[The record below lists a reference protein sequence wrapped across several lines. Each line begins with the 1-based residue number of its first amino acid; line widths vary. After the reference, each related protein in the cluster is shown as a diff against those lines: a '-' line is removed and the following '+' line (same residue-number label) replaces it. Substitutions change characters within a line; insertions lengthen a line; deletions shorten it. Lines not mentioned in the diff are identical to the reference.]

1 MNAFKLSSIWQENF
15 SKLFSSNK
23 SVEEDN
29 PTKNTSETESPKDNQ
44 TAVSPKDGKI
54 DEQTPPGSA
63 TKLFTDLAKVSQ
75 GSVDQEKSSA
85 QEKPTPSEPI
95 SAFPLNSL
103 NQPEGGIRQKLGS
116 FFNRAPKSKPDQ
128 PPLSQ
133 SERVNSPGLNAEN
146 QDGAQV
152 SNWNDDAEKEPHR
165 KHITLLDSDAG
176 ENGRGTLETS
186 YPESAAAEQIFA
198 PAESLEQNKPEI
210 AHPKAI
216 GINSSTSGQ
225 YKGSGR
231 SEEKRNG
238 SACVTDP
245 TGLQKLRIF
254 SGSISLE
261 EDVGALRSDKDA
273 VYQKTLMKLQTVV
286 GECKEINSQALEDG
300 ANEADSSENEQNM
313 PVPPT
318 ITYSTYRGA
327 RRIKRRRSLRKTF
340 QPVNPTISEVD
351 EKIVVSLVDQPLL
364 NQLKE
369 ETNHCVLLQAP
380 TMTKIQT
387 PLEEK
392 IPLINHGKGNAELQ
406 PRICTAT
413 FPSSKP
419 GLVKDVKTENEPLKQ
434 QSSFSGVSG
443 EIELTGPH
451 HRETAKV
458 GSECSTVTTGTM
470 DSTKKQVS
478 VSNTISVQKITAVN
492 PDGTPF
498 PGITMTLE
506 DSHSKGGGVLEKDTQ
521 CFVQKD
527 NLIADH
533 NDQSHKGEDNA
544 DITTSKLTPETE
556 GSSKTTIMMNPQQ
569 KLHVPPASKTI
580 SKKGNETDVP
590 KMHCSTVDADEAAAA
605 QYLKL
610 VSLNHP
616 TSLTETNQQ
625 ADNTDR
631 QQRSIVANLED
642 QSLTDPV
649 VIASKQDDMEKKIE
663 KTESVSKNEKQG
675 PMLEIL
681 DNATVPTK
689 VVSLTD
695 PVKAIHLSNTLDA
708 PKVILDK
715 YAVQLEIASRTQTN
729 GHITESGTFAVFNN
743 KGDIPDAS
751 TNDMPKEYKDK
762 DNVTGLS
769 TESLTTDTGY
779 AIKRPPKE
787 YHQTLRRKSV
797 PDIIHVNEESSS
809 QVLKKHMSTNS
820 STLTTVEVINKT
832 RNEDTVT
839 SANVINESTGAIE
852 SDKHPKIPS
861 AAVSKIAT
869 DTAPS
874 AMQSFGVSNPES
886 TITTEF
892 QEIAEASNLETENSL
907 YIQKPDQLFK
917 ISSEKEHDHSSDSLP
932 GTLACLLEPKVSRAV
947 KPSLPNESIFY
958 RYYQESIYF
967 LLDSDKNTH
976 SIANSEIVTVPA
988 VKQNQS
994 FEEVQDNKKASNFVA
1009 MPKDASESSM
1019 GTSKCSLSENSLW
1032 YRCFQQSTG
1041 LLNKRES
1048 TQPNTSSETNLGNTQ
1063 TDENV
1068 QLIKPIALVANFTK
1082 EAIQSTLQGDALNN
1096 SRMTCSSEQN
1106 EESEKKTKSYDNKDS
1121 DATISGQT
1129 EGEETA
1135 LKTKERKELITLQ
1148 SRPQLIKEICVVDAS
1163 QAHPVE
1169 RVIITDSNNIL
1180 EGKTKEVEE
1189 EIISSARQGTPHTQ
1203 MSTTVIKEDVTNTQT
1218 DSDITKT
1225 ARLVDTEDADLNES
1239 TKNVIMNNTI
1249 KEEHEEFVKTVQV
1262 TDEGLKGMVH
1272 PEVPVES
1279 ENNSIY
1285 IAGGKSPDSPLV
1297 THGNV
1302 AEYVPSIHR
1311 ADEKA
1316 TSFIGLTEPDN
1327 EILQMEP
1334 HEESRSSAPFLPVDT
1349 DLTPVHAVK
1358 DVTNQEAEAGLLNLT
1373 STSQATGNTES
1384 TLKTIEVK
1392 VNDVQVKAQDPA
1404 EETEQRTELRNIVIA
1419 AEDSLSETPS
1429 EIMKTDNKSDHTAQ
1443 VCSATVIEQCNII
1456 DPTQSTA
1463 VLKTDSI
1470 NSAHAQEHFMSD
1482 FEQSLKTSEASNFQS
1497 GSIQLKVSL
1506 SGLLTD
1512 QGDSTNQT
1520 TKCEEGGTCMLS
1532 ETPRNSNISLSDSVK
1547 PVTGVAK
1554 TMMQKVMLS
1563 SLEAITNIQ
1572 VPDGAQMSSLD
1583 TEPATE
1589 SNMTLPSASKSA
1601 VGLVDFTGPVTPHT
1615 QSGST
1620 VSLEDVTTAE
1630 TASDIIKTDRLMDR
1644 PKEIGLIDSTNN
1656 LPMNSSIEE
1665 ELEKLVKTVEVNGE
1679 RVKEVVHSE
1688 IPEESENTLKYIAGG
1703 KSQGSSLVTH
1713 GNLAKYVPS
1722 IHRADEKDV
1731 SITMEPHEESRSS
1744 APFLPVDT
1752 DLTPVHAV
1760 KDVTNQE
1767 AEAGLLNPTSTS
1779 QATGNTESAL
1789 KTIEVKV
1796 NDVQVKAQDLAKGA
1810 EQRTELRNIVIAAED
1825 SLSETP
1831 SEIMKTDNKSDHTAQ
1846 VCSATVIEQ
1855 CNIIDPTQSTAV
1867 LKTDSINSAHA
1878 QEHFMSDFGQCLK
1891 TSEASNFQSGSIQLK
1906 VSLSGLLTD
1915 QGDSTNQTTKCEE
1928 GGTCML
1934 SETPRNSNISLSD
1947 SVKSVTGVAKTMMQK
1962 VMLSSLEAI
1971 TNIQV
1976 TDGAQMSSTD
1986 TEPATESN
1994 MTLPSASKSAVGL
2007 VAFTGPVTPHTQ
2019 SGSTVSLEDVT
2030 TAETASDL
2038 IKTDRL
2044 MDRPKEIGLIDST
2057 NNLPMNITVE
2067 EEPEELVKTVEVN
2080 GERVKEVVHSEIP
2093 EESENTLKYIAGG
2106 KSQDSPL
2113 VTHGNVAE
2121 YVPSIHRADEK
2132 ATSFIGVIESDNEIL
2147 QMEPHEESRS
2157 SAPFLPVDTDLTPVH
2172 AVKDVTNQE
2181 AEAGLLNLT
2190 STSQATGNTES
2201 TLKTIEVKV
2210 NDVQV
2215 KAQDPAEET
2224 EQRTEL
2230 RNIVIAAEDSLSET
2244 PSEIMK
2250 TDNKSDHTA
2259 QVCSATVIEQCN
2271 IIDPTQSTA
2280 VLKTDSINSAH
2291 AQEHFMSDFEQS
2303 LKTSEASNFQ
2313 SGSIQLKVSLSG
2325 LLTDQGD
2332 STNQTTKCEE
2342 GGTCMLSETPRNS
2355 NISLSDSVK
2364 PVTGVAKTMMQKVML
2379 SSLEAITNIQVTDG
2393 AQMSS
2398 SDTEP
2403 ATESNMTLPSAS
2415 KSAVGLVAFTGPV
2428 TPHTQSGSTV
2438 SLEDVTTAET
2448 ASDIIKTDRLMDRPK
2463 EIGLIDSTNNL
2474 PMNSSIEEELEELVK
2489 TVEVNGERVKEVIH
2503 SEIPEESE
2511 NTLKYIAG
2519 GKSQD
2524 SPLETH
2530 GNLAKYVPSIHR
2542 ADEKDVSITM
2552 EPHEE
2557 SRSSAPFLPVD
2568 TDLTPVHA
2576 VKDVT
2581 NQEAEA
2587 GLLNPTSTSQATGN
2601 TESTLKTIEV
2611 KVNDVQVKAQDP
2623 AEETE
2628 QRTELRNIVIAAED
2642 SLSETPSEIMKTDN
2656 KSDHTAQKCSAT
2668 VIEQCNIID
2677 PTQSTAVLKTDSI
2690 NSAQSNDVQENLI
2703 AAFEKSKSSQL
2714 TDPGDLAN
2722 VSMKNAE
2729 EDETGRIAEPQAT
2742 FDILFAYSANSL
2754 NDHVTKSIET
2764 IDHHLN
2770 MEEEMEP
2777 QFLEQEALILD
2788 TSLSHYF
2795 NRRQIYPFALSPI
2808 YEEQELENDATLDTY
2823 SITHSPTSTME
2834 YNSNQLVASILEP
2847 TAASLHLMQTEH
2859 IFQEIEEEEN
2869 PTSHVPALEASTSL
2883 SSDHL
2888 DKATLISQEINEK
2901 QNLSS
2906 QLQTETCVVDSKA
2919 SPKPPAAEDSV
2930 FYRYFQSS
2938 RHYLSKVE
2946 KALPEIA
2953 PKILTHLQQKLTDDS
2968 NLLKCSPDSKCLV
2981 KNKNLKINPRPG
2993 KVVIYDQLNFL
3004 GNKREIFTDVSDAT
3018 SWNFFEGISLK
3029 VVRGCWMLC
3038 EKPDFQ
3044 GQTYVLEEGYRELD
3058 DLWVDKSLRM
3068 EFTPT
3073 KLVIG
3078 SIKRIVKNHCIPEI
3092 AIFQEPQQDD
3102 IKTYLHSEVTCLE
3115 ECGIS
3120 PSVSSIIVNSGIWL
3134 AYYQA
3139 NFSGRYTLLET
3150 DNSPVPL
3157 TAEIKSD
3164 NIKSLRPLEM
3174 GGLKVER
3181 PMAPQVIVFE
3191 KTFFNGRVK
3200 ELCEDAS
3207 DLKNLW
3213 EDVTDLNINGFRGVG
3228 SVRVIG
3234 GLWVCYEKECYRGHQ
3249 YLLEEG
3255 EYEDWQAWGGF
3266 NSTVQSM
3273 RYIQAD
3279 YMKPEITLFEEADL
3293 KKGNNIFVIHAIPNL
3308 ESIGYGTVTRSIE
3321 VKNGAWV
3328 AYRQEHY
3335 SGEQYILEKGVYRN
3349 YQGWGG
3355 DDSSIMSI
3363 RPIQLEPLGGNEV
3376 QFKLQAY
3383 NGINFQGESVE
3394 FVTEIPSLP
3403 SLQPNSF
3410 KVHHGCWVL
3419 YDEKDYS
3426 GCQYV
3431 LEEGQYPDLDSLGCL
3446 SAKPIQSLKPIKND
3460 FSMPSISL
3468 FSLYSFEGQ
3477 QLNLTEGTNCWK
3489 DKGYYNIPKSI
3500 KVKAGIWIAYEH
3512 ANFRGNQLLL
3522 ECTEITN
3529 WNKFS
3534 GWETIGS
3541 VHPLKQPRV
3550 YFRIKNKATG
3560 GFMTAVGDS
3569 KDPRE
3574 SKLSVCPYN
3583 GKTTQM
3589 WFYCNG
3595 LIKSKANSACID
3607 VIGGQE
3613 KAGAKVTLWTEHGR
3627 TDQKWNIN
3635 RDGSISSFLDSN
3647 LRLDIKGGDFYDK
3660 DHIIVNFPGEPQQT
3674 QFWDIEVLI

>member
-54 DEQTPPGSA
+54 DEQTPPRSA

-85 QEKPTPSEPI
+85 QEKPTASEPI
-95 SAFPLNSL
+95 SAFPLSSL
-103 NQPEGGIRQKLGS
+103 NQPEDGMRQKLGS
-116 FFNRAPKSKPDQ
+116 FFSRVPKSKPDQ
-128 PPLSQ
+128 PLTLSQ
-133 SERVNSPGLNAEN
+133 SERVNSPDLNAEN

-165 KHITLLDSDAG
+165 KHITPFDSDAG

-186 YPESAAAEQIFA
+186 YPESPAAEQIFT

-231 SEEKRNG
+231 SEEKHIG

-254 SGSISLE
+254 SASISLE

-273 VYQKTLMKLQTVV
+273 VYQKTLMKLQSVV
-286 GECKEINSQALEDG
+286 GECKEINSQALEDR

-369 ETNHCVLLQAP
+369 ETNHCVLLRAP
-380 TMTKIQT
+380 AMTKIQT

-392 IPLINHGKGNAELQ
+392 IPLINNGKGNAELQ

-458 GSECSTVTTGTM
+458 GSECSTVTTGTIG
-470 DSTKKQVS
+470 STKKQVS

-498 PGITMTLE
+498 PGLTMTLE
-506 DSHSKGGGVLEKDTQ
+506 DSHSKGGGVLEKDAQ

-533 NDQSHKGEDNA
+533 NDQSHKDEDNA
-544 DITTSKLTPETE
+544 DITTSKLTPQTE
-556 GSSKTTIMMNPQQ
+556 GSSKTTIMMKPQQ
-569 KLHVPPASKTI
+569 KLHVPPASKTT

-590 KMHCSTVDADEAAAA
+590 KMLCSTVDADEAATA
-605 QYLKL
+605 QNLKL
-610 VSLNHP
+610 VSLNNP
-616 TSLTETNQQ
+616 TSLTENNQQ

-642 QSLTDPV
+642 QALTNPV
-649 VIASKQDDMEKKIE
+649 VIASKQDDMEKEIE

-689 VVSLTD
+689 VVSLID
-695 PVKAIHLSNTLDA
+695 PVKAIHLSNKLDA

-715 YAVQLEIASRTQTN
+715 YDVQLEIASRTQTN

-751 TNDMPKEYKDK
+751 TNDMPKKYKDK

-779 AIKRPPKE
+779 AIERPPKE
-787 YHQTLRRKSV
+787 YHQTLQRKSV

-809 QVLKKHMSTNS
+809 QVLKKQMSMNS

-832 RNEDTVT
+832 INEDTVN
-839 SANVINESTGAIE
+839 SANVTNESTGTIE

-861 AAVSKIAT
+861 ATFSKIAT

-874 AMQSFGVSNPES
+874 AMQSFGISNSES

-892 QEIAEASNLETENSL
+892 QEITEASNLETENSL

-932 GTLACLLEPKVSRAV
+932 GTLACLPEPKVSKAV

-958 RYYQESIYF
+958 RYYQESTYF
-967 LLDSDKNTH
+967 LLDSDKNAH
-976 SIANSEIVTVPA
+976 SIANSEIATVPA

-1019 GTSKCSLSENSLW
+1019 ETSKCSLSENSLW

-1048 TQPNTSSETNLGNTQ
+1048 TQPNTSNETNLGNTQ

-1068 QLIKPIALVANFTK
+1068 QLTKPIALVANFTK
-1082 EAIQSTLQGDALNN
+1082 EAIQNTLQGDALNN

-1121 DATISGQT
+1121 DATISGQP

-1135 LKTKERKELITLQ
+1135 LKTKEKKELITLQ

-1169 RVIITDSNNIL
+1169 RVITTDSNNIL

-1189 EIISSARQGTPHTQ
+1189 EIIFSARQGTPHTQ

-1218 DSDITKT
+1218 NSDITKT
-1225 ARLVDTEDADLNES
+1225 ARLVDTEDAGLNES

-1249 KEEHEEFVKTVQV
+1249 EEEHEELAKTVQV

-1272 PEVPVES
+1272 PGVPVES

-1285 IAGGKSPDSPLV
+1285 IAGGKSQDSPLV

-1316 TSFIGLTEPDN
+1316 TSFFGVIESDN
-1327 EILQMEP
+1327 ENLQMEP
-1334 HEESRSSAPFLPVDT
+1334 HEKRISSAPFLPVDA
-1349 DLTPVHAVK
+1349 DLTPVYAVN
-1358 DVTNQEAEAGLLNLT
+1358 DVTNQEAGAGLLNLT
-1373 STSQATGNTES
+1373 STSQAIGNTES
-1384 TLKTIEVK
+1384 ALKTIEVK
-1392 VNDVQVKAQDPA
+1392 VNDVQVRAQDPV
-1404 EETEQRTELRNIVIA
+1404 EETEQRTELMNIVIA

-1429 EIMKTDNKSDHTAQ
+1429 EIMKTDNNSDHMVQ
-1443 VCSATVIEQCNII
+1443 ECSAIVMEQCSII

-1463 VLKTDSI
+1463 ALKTDSI
-1470 NSAHAQEHFMSD
+1470 TSAHAQENFMSD
-1482 FEQSLKTSEASNFQS
+1482 FGQSLKTSEASNFQS
-1497 GSIQLKVSL
+1497 GSVQLKISL
-1506 SGLLTD
+1506 SGLSTD

-1520 TKCEEGGTCMLS
+1520 TKSEEDGTCVIS
-1532 ETPRNSNISLSDSVK
+1532 ETPRSSNISLSDSVK
-1547 PVTGVAK
+1547 PVNGVAK
-1554 TMMQKVMLS
+1554 RMVQKIMLS

-1572 VPDGAQMSSLD
+1572 VPDGAQLSSSD
-1583 TEPATE
+1583 TEPATK

-1601 VGLVDFTGPVTPHT
+1601 VGLVAFTEPVTPHT

-1630 TASDIIKTDRLMDR
+1630 TASNIIKTDRLMDR
-1644 PKEIGLIDSTNN
+1644 PREVGLIASANN

-1665 ELEKLVKTVEVNGE
+1665 EL
-1679 RVKEVVHSE
+1679 
-1688 IPEESENTLKYIAGG
+1688 
-1703 KSQGSSLVTH
+1703 
-1713 GNLAKYVPS
+1713 
-1722 IHRADEKDV
+1722 
-1731 SITMEPHEESRSS
+1731 
-1744 APFLPVDT
+1744 
-1752 DLTPVHAV
+1752 
-1760 KDVTNQE
+1760 
-1767 AEAGLLNPTSTS
+1767 
-1779 QATGNTESAL
+1779 
-1789 KTIEVKV
+1789 
-1796 NDVQVKAQDLAKGA
+1796 
-1810 EQRTELRNIVIAAED
+1810 
-1825 SLSETP
+1825 
-1831 SEIMKTDNKSDHTAQ
+1831 
-1846 VCSATVIEQ
+1846 
-1855 CNIIDPTQSTAV
+1855 
-1867 LKTDSINSAHA
+1867 
-1878 QEHFMSDFGQCLK
+1878 
-1891 TSEASNFQSGSIQLK
+1891 
-1906 VSLSGLLTD
+1906 
-1915 QGDSTNQTTKCEE
+1915 
-1928 GGTCML
+1928 
-1934 SETPRNSNISLSD
+1934 
-1947 SVKSVTGVAKTMMQK
+1947 
-1962 VMLSSLEAI
+1962 
-1971 TNIQV
+1971 
-1976 TDGAQMSSTD
+1976 
-1986 TEPATESN
+1986 
-1994 MTLPSASKSAVGL
+1994 
-2007 VAFTGPVTPHTQ
+2007 
-2019 SGSTVSLEDVT
+2019 
-2030 TAETASDL
+2030 
-2038 IKTDRL
+2038 
-2044 MDRPKEIGLIDST
+2044 
-2057 NNLPMNITVE
+2057 
-2067 EEPEELVKTVEVN
+2067 ELVKTVEVN
-2080 GERVKEVVHSEIP
+2080 GERVKELMNSEIP
-2093 EESENTLKYIAGG
+2093 EESENTSKYIAEG

-2132 ATSFIGVIESDNEIL
+2132 ATSFIGVIESDNENL
-2147 QMEPHEESRS
+2147 QMEPHEKRIS
-2157 SAPFLPVDTDLTPVH
+2157 SAPFLPVDTDVTPVYT
-2172 AVKDVTNQE
+2172 VNDITNQE
-2181 AEAGLLNLT
+2181 AGAGLLNLT
-2190 STSQATGNTES
+2190 STSQAIGNTES
-2201 TLKTIEVKV
+2201 ALKTIEVKV

-2215 KAQDPAEET
+2215 RAQDPVEET

-2230 RNIVIAAEDSLSET
+2230 MNIEIAAEDSLSET

-2250 TDNKSDHTA
+2250 TDNNSDHMA
-2259 QVCSATVIEQCN
+2259 QECSAIVIEQCN

-2280 VLKTDSINSAH
+2280 ALKTDSITSAH
-2291 AQEHFMSDFEQS
+2291 AQENFMSDFGQS

-2313 SGSIQLKVSLSG
+2313 SGSVQLKISLSG
-2325 LLTDQGD
+2325 LSTDQGD
-2332 STNQTTKCEE
+2332 YTNQTTKSEE
-2342 GGTCMLSETPRNS
+2342 DGTCVISETPRSS

-2364 PVTGVAKTMMQKVML
+2364 PVNGVAKRMMQKIML
-2379 SSLEAITNIQVTDG
+2379 SSLEAITNIQVPDG

-2398 SDTEP
+2398 SDTES
-2403 ATESNMTLPSAS
+2403 ATKSNMTLPSAS
-2415 KSAVGLVAFTGPV
+2415 KSAVGLVAFTEPV
-2428 TPHTQSGSTV
+2428 KPHTQSGSTV

-2448 ASDIIKTDRLMDRPK
+2448 ASNIIKTDRLMDRPR
-2463 EIGLIDSTNNL
+2463 EVGLIDSTNNL
-2474 PMNSSIEEELEELVK
+2474 PMNNTVEEELEELVK
-2489 TVEVNGERVKEVIH
+2489 TVEVNGERVKEVVH

-2511 NTLKYIAG
+2511 NTLIYIAG

-2524 SPLETH
+2524 SPLVTH
-2530 GNLAKYVPSIHR
+2530 GNLATYVPSIHR

-2568 TDLTPVHA
+2568 TDLTPVYA
-2576 VKDVT
+2576 VKDVIS
-2581 NQEAEA
+2581 QEAGS
-2587 GLLNPTSTSQATGN
+2587 GLLNPTSTIQATGN
-2601 TESTLKTIEV
+2601 TESALETIEV
-2611 KVNDVQVKAQDP
+2611 KVNDVQVKAQDL
-2623 AEETE
+2623 AKETE

-2656 KSDHTAQKCSAT
+2656 NSDHMVQECSAI

-2677 PTQSTAVLKTDSI
+2677 LTQSTAALKTDSI
-2690 NSAQSNDVQENLI
+2690 NSAQSNDAQEKLI
-2703 AAFEKSKSSQL
+2703 AAFEISKSSQL
-2714 TDPGDLAN
+2714 TDPGDFTN

-2729 EDETGRIAEPQAT
+2729 ENETGRIAEPQAT
-2742 FDILFAYSANSL
+2742 FDILFAHSANSL

-2764 IDHHLN
+2764 IEHHLN
-2770 MEEEMEP
+2770 MEDEMEP

-2788 TSLSHYF
+2788 TSLSHNF
-2795 NRRQIYPFALSPI
+2795 NRRQIYPFALPPI
-2808 YEEQELENDATLDTY
+2808 YEEQELENDATMDTY
-2823 SITHSPTSTME
+2823 SITHSPTSTTE
-2834 YNSNQLVASILEP
+2834 YNSNQLVASIIEP
-2847 TAASLHLMQTEH
+2847 AAASLHLMQTEH

-2901 QNLSS
+2901 QNLPS

-2919 SPKPPAAEDSV
+2919 SPKPSAAEDSV

-2946 KALPEIA
+2946 KALPESA
-2953 PKILTHLQQKLTDDS
+2953 PKILTHLQQKPADDS

-3058 DLWVDKSLRM
+3058 ELWVDKSLRM
-3068 EFTPT
+3068 EFNPT
-3073 KLVIG
+3073 KIVIG
-3078 SIKRIVKNHCIPEI
+3078 SIKRIGKSHCIPEI

-3102 IKTYLHSEVTCLE
+3102 IKTYLHSEVTCIE

-3139 NFSGRYTLLET
+3139 NFSGRCTLLET

-3157 TAEIKSD
+3157 TAEVKSD

-3191 KTFFNGRVK
+3191 KTFFNGRFK
-3200 ELCEDAS
+3200 EICEDAS

-3279 YMKPEITLFEEADL
+3279 HMKPEITLFEEADL

-3349 YQGWGG
+3349 YHGWGG
-3355 DDSSIMSI
+3355 EDSSIMSI
-3363 RPIQLEPLGGNEV
+3363 RPIQL
-3376 QFKLQAY
+3376 LQAY

-3410 KVHHGCWVL
+3410 KVLHGRWVL

-3446 SAKPIQSLKPIKND
+3446 SAKPIQSLKPIRND

-3468 FSLYSFEGQ
+3468 FSLYSFEGLE
-3477 QLNLTEGTNCWK
+3477 LNLTGGTSCWK
-3489 DKGYYNIPKSI
+3489 DKDYYNIPKSI
-3500 KVKAGIWIAYEH
+3500 KVKGGIWIAYEH

-3522 ECTEITN
+3522 ECTEIAN

-3574 SKLSVCPYN
+3574 SKLFVCPYN
-3583 GKTTQM
+3583 GKTIQM

-3607 VIGGQE
+3607 AISGQE

-3627 TDQKWNIN
+3627 THQKWNIN

-3660 DHIIVNFPGEPQQT
+3660 DHIILNFPGEPQQT
-3674 QFWDIEVLI
+3674 QFWDIEVMI